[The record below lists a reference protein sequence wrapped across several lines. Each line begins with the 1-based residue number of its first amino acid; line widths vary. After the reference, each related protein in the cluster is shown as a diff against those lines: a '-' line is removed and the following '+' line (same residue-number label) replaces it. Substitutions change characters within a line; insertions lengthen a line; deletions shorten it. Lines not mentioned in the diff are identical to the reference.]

1 MTFNFLVFY
10 NIVSV
15 LQCPLNGSKIWIAEP
30 FFKNMSQIGF
40 FVKSTE
46 DIGYNYMSLT
56 SIIHEDVHSIE
67 RRSFLWDCVWFFW
80 EDTCTYLSVYFFIWV
95 YIDSTACVDLVYFCL
110 FDMKNYLMACM
121 KPTLHICNIHQCTI
135 ENNVCVYSCNPPGL
149 PPSWQLSVWE
159 KAFAGDVMFLKCCTL
174 YAR

>member
-1 MTFNFLVFY
+1 MGVKSELESHFL
-10 NIVSV
+10 
-15 LQCPLNGSKIWIAEP
+15 KICRGLDSLW
-30 FFKNMSQIGF
+30 
-40 FVKSTE
+40 KSTE
-46 DIGYNYMSLT
+46 DIGCNYMSLT
-56 SIIHEDVHSIE
+56 LIIHEDVHSIE
-67 RRSFLWDCVWFFW
+67 RRPFLWDCVWFFW

-110 FDMKNYLMACM
+110 FDMKNDLMACM

-159 KAFAGDVMFLKCCTL
+159 KAFAGHVMFWSAAVFMVDSVCL
-174 YAR
+174 